1 MPQGDLGGEVAG
13 LRGDVQVRH
22 GGEEEFQSGSQ
33 GLRARGNILT
43 VATMIMILSS
53 TMVNIMMLR

>member
-1 MPQGDLGGEVAG
+1 MPQSDLGREVAG

-43 VATMIMILSS
+43 IATMIIND
-53 TMVNIMMLR
+53 VR